1 MLAEPVDERRDH
13 LRWGS
18 PASAVTLLEY
28 GDYECPY
35 SRAAYR
41 SVMRIERRLGDRL
54 CFVFRHLPLRDEH
67 PHAQMAAE
75 AAEEAGAQ
83 GLFWEMSDELFRRQR
98 QLEPKD
104 LRRYALQ
111 LGLDVDELDA
121 ALGDGRHRART
132 EADLESG
139 LRSGALGTPTLF
151 VDGELYEGSYMPAE
165 LEVVLRRALASA

>member
-1 MLAEPVDERRDH
+1 
-13 LRWGS
+13 
-18 PASAVTLLEY
+18 
-28 GDYECPY
+28 
-35 SRAAYR
+35 
-41 SVMRIERRLGDRL
+41 
-54 CFVFRHLPLRDEH
+54 VFRHLPLRDEH

-83 GLFWEMSDELFRRQR
+83 GLFWEMSDELFRYQG